1 MNNNIRKL
9 RCVIPD
15 RTAGKYPRLLSLF
28 DNNEAMTPEYSSMT
42 TFLNHLIGDMESQ
55 GISVERFSLF
65 NTSRGIA
72 YKFSDGLLLVP
83 VPVYQKGGTGL
94 FSFHDIE
101 SVFKDVDGCGT
112 IQLYQLQGQ
121 KKPMLIHTA
130 CSRDA
135 IMKRL
140 DCALEIAGNRSPV
153 HAWVYNPDVQAMTDR
168 LSTETYG
175 EPLCVYSPEAE
186 ISAEDIARNLSG
198 KPKAEQ
204 ARILANVIQSLGWNA
219 LQSDERKQFVRMVV
233 DKAFHVTAAADMAG
247 IAAQIDED
255 SAGNKKEA
263 EKGSHSPEQKT
274 VSLPEWENRFI
285 WQRDTETGQSCSLEK
300 ARDSMEKDD
309 SAFRSCWRN
318 IISYLEGR
326 VVETTEDTFISSEY
340 HYKIPLFRKDTFSS
354 DDDAASP
361 DDK

>member
-83 VPVYQKGGTGL
+83 IPVYQKGGTGL

-233 DKAFHVTAAADMAG
+233 DKAFHVTVTADTARTVT
-247 IAAQIDED
+247 QKDKEP
-255 SAGNKKEA
+255 AGNHGGTETDI
-263 EKGSHSPEQKT
+263 HSPEQKT
-274 VSLPEWENRFI
+274 VALPKGEDKFI
-285 WQRDTETGQSCSLEK
+285 PQRDTEREPSCFLEK

-309 SAFRSCWRN
+309 RAFRSCWKN
-318 IISYLEGR
+318 IISYLDGHTATPIGNR
-326 VVETTEDTFISSEY
+326 FISSSEE
-340 HYKIPLFRKDTFSS
+340 DAASS
-354 DDDAASP
+354 DD
-361 DDK
+361 K

>member
-15 RTAGKYPRLLSLF
+15 RNAGKYPRLLSLF

-42 TFLNHLIGDMESQ
+42 TFMNHLIGDMESH

-65 NTSRGIA
+65 NTKRGIA

-83 VPVYQKGGTGL
+83 VRVYQKGGTGL

-112 IQLYQLQGQ
+112 IQLYQMQGQ

-130 CSRDA
+130 CSREA

-153 HAWVYNPDVQAMTDR
+153 HAWVYHPDVQAMTDR

-175 EPLCVYSPEAE
+175 EPLCVYSLEAE

-198 KPKAEQ
+198 KPKTEQ
-204 ARILANVIQSLGWNA
+204 ARILANVIQSLGWDA
-219 LQSDERKQFVRMVV
+219 LQSDERKQFVQMVV
-233 DKAFHVTAAADMAG
+233 DKAFHVTAAVDMAD
-247 IAAQIDED
+247 IAAQIDVD
-255 SAGNKKEA
+255 SAGDKKKIERNA
-263 EKGSHSPEQKT
+263 HSPEQKT
-274 VSLPEWENRFI
+274 VSLPEGENQFI
-285 WQRDTETGQSCSLEK
+285 WQRDTETKPSCSLEK

-309 SAFRSCWRN
+309 YAFRSCWKN
-318 IISYLEGR
+318 IISFLKGP
-326 VVETTEDTFISSEY
+326 VVETTKDTFISSEY
-340 HYKIPLFRKDTFSS
+340 HYEIPLFRKDTFSS
-354 DDDAASP
+354 EDDAASS

>member
-42 TFLNHLIGDMESQ
+42 TFLNHLISDMESQ

-153 HAWVYNPDVQAMTDR
+153 HAWVYNPDVQALTDR

-204 ARILANVIQSLGWNA
+204 ARILANVIQSLGWDA

-233 DKAFHVTAAADMAG
+233 DKAIHVTAAADMAA
-247 IAAQIDED
+247 IASQIDED
-255 SAGNKKEA
+255 SAGDKKEA
-263 EKGSHSPEQKT
+263 EKGSYSPEQKT

-300 ARDSMEKDD
+300 ARDSMERDD

-318 IISYLEGR
+318 IISYLKGN

-354 DDDAASP
+354 DDDAVSP

>member
-1 MNNNIRKL
+1 MINQNIRKL

-15 RTAGKYPRLLSLF
+15 GTAGKYPRLLSLF
-28 DNNEAMTPEYSSMT
+28 DNNETMTPEYSSME
-42 TFLNHLIGDMESQ
+42 TFMNHLIGDMESH

-65 NTSRGIA
+65 KTSRGIA
-72 YKFSDGLLLVP
+72 YQFSDGLLLVP
-83 VPVYQKGGTGL
+83 VPVYQKNGTGL
-94 FSFHDIE
+94 FSLHDIE

-112 IQLYQLQGQ
+112 IRLYPLPGQ
-121 KKPMLIHTA
+121 RNPTLIHTS
-130 CSRDA
+130 CSRDT

-140 DCALEIAGNRSPV
+140 DRALEIAGNRSPV
-153 HAWVYNPDVQAMTDR
+153 HASIFNPDVQAMTDR
-168 LSTETYG
+168 LSRETYG
-175 EPLCVYSPEAE
+175 MPLQVYSPEAE

-204 ARILANVIQSLGWNA
+204 AGILANVIQSLGWNA

-300 ARDSMEKDD
+300 ARDSMERDD
-309 SAFRSCWRN
+309 RAFRSCWKN
-318 IISYLEGR
+318 IISYLDGHTATPIGNR
-326 VVETTEDTFISSEY
+326 FISSSEE
-340 HYKIPLFRKDTFSS
+340 DAASS
-354 DDDAASP
+354 DD
-361 DDK
+361 K

>member
-83 VPVYQKGGTGL
+83 IPVYQKGGTGL

-204 ARILANVIQSLGWNA
+204 ARILANVIQSLGWNT

-233 DKAFHVTAAADMAG
+233 DKAFHVTVTADTARTVT
-247 IAAQIDED
+247 QKDKEP
-255 SAGNKKEA
+255 AGNHGGTETDI
-263 EKGSHSPEQKT
+263 HSPEQKT
-274 VSLPEWENRFI
+274 VALPKGEDKFI
-285 WQRDTETGQSCSLEK
+285 PQRDTEREPSCFLEK

-309 SAFRSCWRN
+309 RAFRFCWKN
-318 IISYLEGR
+318 IISYLDGHTATPIGNR
-326 VVETTEDTFISSEY
+326 FISSSEE
-340 HYKIPLFRKDTFSS
+340 DAASS
-354 DDDAASP
+354 DD
-361 DDK
+361 K

>member
-1 MNNNIRKL
+1 MINQNIRKL

-15 RTAGKYPRLLSLF
+15 GTAGKYPRLLSLF
-28 DNNEAMTPEYSSMT
+28 DNNETMTPEYSSME
-42 TFLNHLIGDMESQ
+42 TFMNHLIGDMESH

-65 NTSRGIA
+65 KTSRGIA
-72 YKFSDGLLLVP
+72 YQFSDGLLLVP

-153 HAWVYNPDVQAMTDR
+153 HASIFNPDVQAMTDR
-168 LSTETYG
+168 LSRETYG
-175 EPLCVYSPEAE
+175 MPLQVHSPEAE

-198 KPKAEQ
+198 KSKEEQ
-204 ARILANVIQSLGWNA
+204 AGILGNVIQSLGWNA

-233 DKAFHVTAAADMAG
+233 DKAFHVTAAADMAA
-247 IAAQIDED
+247 IASQIDED
-255 SAGNKKEA
+255 SAGDKKEA

-274 VSLPEWENRFI
+274 VSLPEWENRLI

-309 SAFRSCWRN
+309 RAFRSCWKN
-318 IISYLEGR
+318 IISYLDGHTATPIGNR
-326 VVETTEDTFISSEY
+326 FISSSEE
-340 HYKIPLFRKDTFSS
+340 DADSS
-354 DDDAASP
+354 DD
-361 DDK
+361 K

>member
-112 IQLYQLQGQ
+112 IQLYR
-121 KKPMLIHTA
+121 T
-130 CSRDA
+130 
-135 IMKRL
+135 
-140 DCALEIAGNRSPV
+140 
-153 HAWVYNPDVQAMTDR
+153 
-168 LSTETYG
+168 
-175 EPLCVYSPEAE
+175 
-186 ISAEDIARNLSG
+186 
-198 KPKAEQ
+198 
-204 ARILANVIQSLGWNA
+204 
-219 LQSDERKQFVRMVV
+219 RKI
-233 DKAFHVTAAADMAG
+233 K
-247 IAAQIDED
+247 
-255 SAGNKKEA
+255 
-263 EKGSHSPEQKT
+263 
-274 VSLPEWENRFI
+274 
-285 WQRDTETGQSCSLEK
+285 
-300 ARDSMEKDD
+300 
-309 SAFRSCWRN
+309 
-318 IISYLEGR
+318 
-326 VVETTEDTFISSEY
+326 
-340 HYKIPLFRKDTFSS
+340 
-354 DDDAASP
+354 
-361 DDK
+361 

>member
-28 DNNEAMTPEYSSMT
+28 DNNETMTPEYCSMT

-83 VPVYQKGGTGL
+83 IPVYQKGGTGL

-233 DKAFHVTAAADMAG
+233 DKAFHVTVTADTARTVT
-247 IAAQIDED
+247 QKDKEP
-255 SAGNKKEA
+255 AGNHGGTETDI
-263 EKGSHSPEQKT
+263 HSPEQKT
-274 VSLPEWENRFI
+274 VALPKGEDKFI
-285 WQRDTETGQSCSLEK
+285 PQRDTEREPSCFLEK

-309 SAFRSCWRN
+309 RAFRSCWKN
-318 IISYLEGR
+318 IISYLDGHTATPIGNR
-326 VVETTEDTFISSEY
+326 FISSSEE
-340 HYKIPLFRKDTFSS
+340 DAASS
-354 DDDAASP
+354 DD
-361 DDK
+361 K